1 MKLILFIALLF
12 LVTAGRVQA
21 VQLTLDEC
29 IEKALQGNSGL
40 KIYETEVTA
49 GEEEVKIAR
58 AALFPSV
65 RVKALYS
72 LIDEPE
78 RLLVERDAFTSGIP
92 AQDVE
97 LTTGNRDFYNVSLI
111 VEQPLFTGGRLA
123 HSVGKSKTIEEEAT
137 IAVQRQRK
145 LLRGKVRQAFYDLL
159 NASLSSDFARKIA
172 DAKQERLRV
181 IRERHREGYSAA
193 DEVTRAEADVA
204 YSELELRQA
213 LNREQ
218 LAASELRKLAYLPAA
233 EKIEP
238 LGKPVNVSLAA
249 SLEEVLQT
257 MLRNRE
263 ELKVAELRMQRA
275 DDDIAIAR
283 SDYYPQAS
291 LQGIYT
297 QQKET
302 NIVRPEVWMLV
313 ARLDWSLF
321 EWGKTRADVG
331 RKLAHKQRAHYE
343 LEEIQRA
350 VALEAEQAWL
360 TVVEKAHEV
369 KAFQKQLQAK
379 EAGLATV
386 HNKYAE
392 GEVKLVDLI
401 EAEAE
406 FSRSFNSYLMSV
418 NELNAAVSRLDV
430 AVSGASDAWF
440 RTEEL
445 YVPVVKVAT
454 GAPQKKAVQPP
465 SVPRVTKSIVAN
477 PAPSSSVEEKPAID
491 NVKVSPALSAQAEPT
506 APPATDVPVRYV
518 IQPKEHLFK
527 ILVTRFGLTYP
538 EANAAIPAIIRLN
551 SLQNV
556 DQLKAGEVL
565 LLPPSIVKTKT
576 GK

>member
-1 MKLILFIALLF
+1 MRMIPFIALLF
-12 LVTAGRVQA
+12 LVTAGRVDA

-49 GEEEVKIAR
+49 GEAEVKIAR

-78 RLLVERDAFTSGIP
+78 RLLVERDAFSQGIP
-92 AQDVE
+92 GQDVE

-145 LLRGKVRQAFYDLL
+145 LLRGKVRQAFYELL
-159 NASLSSDFARKIA
+159 NANLSLDFARKIA

-218 LAASELRKLAYLPAA
+218 LAASELRTLAYLPAA

-302 NIVRPEVWMLV
+302 NVVRPEVWMLV

-360 TVVEKAHEV
+360 TIGERAHGV

-430 AVSGASDAWF
+430 AVSGAPDKWF
-440 RTEEL
+440 HTEEL
-445 YVPVVKVAT
+445 YVPIVKIA
-454 GAPQKKAVQPP
+454 GAPQKKVVETP
-465 SVPRVTKSIVAN
+465 SVPRVAESIVAD
-477 PAPSSSVEEKPAID
+477 PAPSSAVEKKPAID
-491 NVKVSPALSAQAEPT
+491 NVNVSAQTEPT
-506 APPATDVPVRYV
+506 APPATDEPVRYV
-518 IQPKEHLFK
+518 VQPGEHLFK

-538 EANAAIPAIIRLN
+538 EANAAIPAIRRLN
-551 SLQNV
+551 NLQNV

-565 LLPPSIVKTKT
+565 LLPSSIAKAKT

>member
-111 VEQPLFTGGRLA
+111 VEQPLFTGGRLE

-193 DEVTRAEADVA
+193 DEVARAEADVA

-238 LGKPVNVSLAA
+238 LGKPVNYLLRQPGGSAA
-249 SLEEVLQT
+249 DDVAEQGRTEG
-257 MLRNRE
+257 
-263 ELKVAELRMQRA
+263 AELRMQRA

-302 NIVRPEVWMLV
+302 NIVRRGVDAGGE
-313 ARLDWSLF
+313 ARLVTSSN
-321 EWGKTRADVG
+321 GKD
-331 RKLAHKQRAHYE
+331 
-343 LEEIQRA
+343 
-350 VALEAEQAWL
+350 
-360 TVVEKAHEV
+360 
-369 KAFQKQLQAK
+369 
-379 EAGLATV
+379 
-386 HNKYAE
+386 
-392 GEVKLVDLI
+392 
-401 EAEAE
+401 
-406 FSRSFNSYLMSV
+406 
-418 NELNAAVSRLDV
+418 
-430 AVSGASDAWF
+430 
-440 RTEEL
+440 
-445 YVPVVKVAT
+445 
-454 GAPQKKAVQPP
+454 
-465 SVPRVTKSIVAN
+465 PR
-477 PAPSSSVEEKPAID
+477 
-491 NVKVSPALSAQAEPT
+491 
-506 APPATDVPVRYV
+506 
-518 IQPKEHLFK
+518 
-527 ILVTRFGLTYP
+527 
-538 EANAAIPAIIRLN
+538 
-551 SLQNV
+551 
-556 DQLKAGEVL
+556 
-565 LLPPSIVKTKT
+565 
-576 GK
+576 